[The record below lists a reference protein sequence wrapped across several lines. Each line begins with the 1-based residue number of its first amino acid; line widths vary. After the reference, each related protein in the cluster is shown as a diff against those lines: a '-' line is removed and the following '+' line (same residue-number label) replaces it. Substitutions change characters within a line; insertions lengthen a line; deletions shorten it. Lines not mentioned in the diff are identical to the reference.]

1 MPSESF
7 IESFSRDWEQCFDRK
22 PISSNPV
29 IADLD
34 VEHNELAQT
43 WKTFVRYLPP
53 STRVER
59 GDRPPSVSDVVALVR
74 NTQSLWRSQPRHRVF
89 DQVVALCDR
98 FVPTLETHATLL
110 AVLPDA
116 NLFHAPLFYSVLQ
129 TLIKASAPYPH
140 VIEGLITALLNIHSA
155 LILPSQPIS
164 SSTHLMPV
172 AKIYTLCF
180 FFLTEFMD
188 WFIRRST
195 CELLKSHSQDAYSE
209 FHHLISC
216 IQRQAR
222 ALTDSSDAMDVDMD
236 EKSDAAYSPRAL
248 WEESQLS
255 KVGRQGTDRRIAAQN
270 TITRRLIWEIQ
281 QDAEERARIRRQ
293 RDQLLT
299 DMLRAV
305 NNQLRPVNGQTNGVV
320 CMTTAAPDL
329 VTSVFEWSRVSKRR
343 LARLELQSASKH
355 LEGFFEHDDQI
366 FDLDPNAQ
374 IAIDTSVVTTL
385 QTWVTSPRSQAL
397 AVGGSPSNVP
407 PSPVALIS
415 ACYASFSRRARLPVI
430 AHFCTRPDNDV
441 KGLTLYQQGLIA
453 LTYSLIRQLI
463 DCLPTVVDSDS
474 LLDLSAERFRQLDGT
489 ISSWK
494 AALALVDTL
503 LHFVPPL
510 LVCVI
515 DGIDTIHDA
524 STDAALRELIRVLLT
539 HTRHQPQPANSECAS
554 PTFLF
559 KVLFTVTGRP
569 SALVETMSENQLILT
584 EPTHEPTPSDT
595 VLTSDLGVVMMNA

>member
-1 MPSESF
+1 MATRGETSS
-7 IESFSRDWEQCFDRK
+7 SAVANHHQCN
-22 PISSNPV
+22 PQASS
-29 IADLD
+29 
-34 VEHNELAQT
+34 H
-43 WKTFVRYLPP
+43 
-53 STRVER
+53 
-59 GDRPPSVSDVVALVR
+59 
-74 NTQSLWRSQPRHRVF
+74 
-89 DQVVALCDR
+89 
-98 FVPTLETHATLL
+98 
-110 AVLPDA
+110 
-116 NLFHAPLFYSVLQ
+116 
-129 TLIKASAPYPH
+129 YPH
-140 VIEGLITALLNIHSA
+140 VIEALITALLNIHSA
-155 LILPSQPIS
+155 LDLPSEPLTPSI
-164 SSTHLMPV
+164 HLMPV
-172 AKIYTLCF
+172 AKIYALCF
-180 FFLTEFMD
+180 FFLTEFID

-195 CELLKSHSQDAYSE
+195 CELLKSHSQDGYSE
-209 FHHLISC
+209 FHHLVSC

-255 KVGRQGTDRRIAAQN
+255 QVGRQGTDRRIAAQN

-299 DMLRAV
+299 EMLKAV
-305 NNQLRPVNGQTNGVV
+305 NDQLRPVNEHNSGIV

-329 VTSVFEWSRVSKRR
+329 GMWYRHTLLSNYTNKDPTIVASAFEWSRVSKRR
-343 LARLELQSASKH
+343 LARLELQNASKH
-355 LEGFFEHDDQI
+355 LEGFFDNDDQVA
-366 FDLDPNAQ
+366 DLDPDAQ
-374 IAIDTSVVTTL
+374 VAVESSVVATL
-385 QTWVTSPRSQAL
+385 QKWVTNPRSQAL
-397 AVGGSPSNVP
+397 AVGGTPSNVY
-407 PSPVALIS
+407 PSPVASIS
-415 ACYASFSRRARLPVI
+415 ACFVSFARRARLPVI
-430 AHFCTRPDNDV
+430 AHFCTLPDKVV
-441 KGLTLYQQGLIA
+441 KGLTTHQQGLIA

-474 LLDLSAERFRQLDGT
+474 LLDLSAERFRQVDGT

-539 HTRHQPQPANSECAS
+539 HTRHQPQPANSECSS

-569 SALVETMSENQLILT
+569 SALVETMSENQLILS
-584 EPTHEPTPSDT
+584 EPTLSAELTSSDT

>member
-1 MPSESF
+1 M
-7 IESFSRDWEQCFDRK
+7 
-22 PISSNPV
+22 
-29 IADLD
+29 
-34 VEHNELAQT
+34 
-43 WKTFVRYLPP
+43 
-53 STRVER
+53 
-59 GDRPPSVSDVVALVR
+59 
-74 NTQSLWRSQPRHRVF
+74 
-89 DQVVALCDR
+89 
-98 FVPTLETHATLL
+98 
-110 AVLPDA
+110 
-116 NLFHAPLFYSVLQ
+116 
-129 TLIKASAPYPH
+129 
-140 VIEGLITALLNIHSA
+140 
-155 LILPSQPIS
+155 
-164 SSTHLMPV
+164 
-172 AKIYTLCF
+172 
-180 FFLTEFMD
+180 
-188 WFIRRST
+188 
-195 CELLKSHSQDAYSE
+195 
-209 FHHLISC
+209 
-216 IQRQAR
+216 
-222 ALTDSSDAMDVDMD
+222 
-236 EKSDAAYSPRAL
+236 
-248 WEESQLS
+248 
-255 KVGRQGTDRRIAAQN
+255 
-270 TITRRLIWEIQ
+270 
-281 QDAEERARIRRQ
+281 
-293 RDQLLT
+293 
-299 DMLRAV
+299 
-305 NNQLRPVNGQTNGVV
+305 
-320 CMTTAAPDL
+320 
-329 VTSVFEWSRVSKRR
+329 TSVFEWSRVSKRR